1 MSVTTE
7 IRTDLSNQHT
17 LTRVIILD
25 RSSSGE
31 MRVRDRSRLVNTLTH
46 ETSLKAVRKPVV
58 SREQL
63 GRIHC
68 ESGVTPAELVRV
80 CKCQFNRCKPRA
92 RGRIHSYTLPNIR
105 SPTGV

>member
-31 MRVRDRSRLVNTLTH
+31 MRVRDRSRLANTLTMR
-46 ETSLKAVRKPVV
+46 LV
-58 SREQL
+58 SKL
-63 GRIHC
+63 
-68 ESGVTPAELVRV
+68 
-80 CKCQFNRCKPRA
+80 
-92 RGRIHSYTLPNIR
+92 
-105 SPTGV
+105 